1 MYKVHISTMHRYR
14 AALLM
19 YQEAVNEI
27 S

>member
-1 MYKVHISTMHRYR
+1 MYKVHISTKHHYR